1 MPHNPLPPDDDSI
14 LDPWDAELV
23 AYLDGELD
31 PQAAQRVE
39 QRLAND
45 PAARARA
52 AELKKA
58 YDLLDYLPRTEPSA
72 NFTSRTLDKLPTLR
86 RPTVSKISATPAPA
100 AAELSTSVP
109 LSLNSQ
115 TFKAKPPSAAK
126 ATASIVMA
134 LAILL
139 AVVVCIPV
147 GYGLAALSRGILADL
162 RDNDSATR
170 SHEPNPRV
178 IEWLPLYA
186 VIDDIQFLEELASS
200 EYFGEDPS
208 VAFDP
213 TLRIPSHETITVPTG
228 KEFDQLA
235 KSFRSLPL
243 ERQKAIIQL
252 DAELHQRDAK
262 ERDRLLRVLEAYAA
276 WLDRLPESE
285 RRGILAAATPGL
297 RLGVV
302 RDVRERHWLDSL
314 PAAVRTNPELVKQW
328 REEEAIRRDRWA
340 FIRQHA
346 EEFAANKSPWPFD
359 TEAGKKEVLDYAK
372 NVFKVDDP
380 PRCRLNA
387 VELEEYRSR
396 LDVARRENLWAWFG
410 LLVFEL
416 ANQKPYLPEPENPK
430 LLYTDFKDLPQSITF
445 PLLAKKG
452 LSTRLRAASGKWP
465 EYPLEVHREL
475 SGLSKFGNIPPLGPA
490 RLADFKPAVREF
502 AREQLFPKMS
512 ADEKRDLARWEGK
525 WPEYPQ
531 RLLYYAH
538 KYDLPVPGVTLPGS
552 PKRWESTYG
561 IRFRPQHKK

>member
-1 MPHNPLPPDDDSI
+1 MAHDKLPPEDDASLEP
-14 LDPWDAELV
+14 LDVELV

-45 PAARARA
+45 PVARARA
-52 AELKKA
+52 AELKKSF
-58 YDLLDYLPRTEPSA
+58 DLLDYLPRTEPSA
-72 NFTSRTLDKLPTLR
+72 NFTSRTLDKLPTVR
-86 RPTVSKISATPAPA
+86 PPASKTVAKPAPPTV
-100 AAELSTSVP
+100 ELSTSRP
-109 LSLNSQ
+109 LPLYSQ
-115 TFKAKPPSAAK
+115 SRLATTDPAHTPQASAWVWSAML
-126 ATASIVMA
+126 V
-134 LAILL
+134 AIL
-139 AVVVCIPV
+139 VCIPL
-147 GYGLAALSRGILADL
+147 GYLIAAWTRGPLV
-162 RDNDSATR
+162 ATR
-170 SHEPNPRV
+170 DKESDAPQYEANPRV
-178 IEWLPLYA
+178 IELLPLYA
-186 VIDDIQFLEELASS
+186 VADDIPFLEELASP
-200 EYFGEDPS
+200 EYFGEDAA

-213 TLRIPSHETITVPTG
+213 TLRIPSNETITVPTG

-235 KSFRSLPL
+235 KSFRSLPGN
-243 ERQKAIIQL
+243 RQQAIIQL
-252 DAELHQRDAK
+252 DTELHNRDPK

-297 RLGVV
+297 RLGLI
-302 RDVRERHWLDSL
+302 RDVRERQWLDAL
-314 PAAVRTNPELVKQW
+314 PAPVRTNPELVKQW

-372 NVFKVDDP
+372 TVFKVDDP
-380 PRCRLNA
+380 VRCRLNA

-416 ANQKPYLPEPENPK
+416 AHQKPYLPEPENPK

-445 PLLAKKG
+445 PLLARKG

-475 SGLSKFGNIPPLGPA
+475 TGLSKFGTIPPLGPA
-490 RLADFKPAVREF
+490 RLSEFKPSVREF
-502 AREQLFPKMS
+502 AREQLFPQMS
-512 ADEKRDLARWEGK
+512 ADEKRELARWEGK

-561 IRFRPQHKK
+561 VRFRPQQKK